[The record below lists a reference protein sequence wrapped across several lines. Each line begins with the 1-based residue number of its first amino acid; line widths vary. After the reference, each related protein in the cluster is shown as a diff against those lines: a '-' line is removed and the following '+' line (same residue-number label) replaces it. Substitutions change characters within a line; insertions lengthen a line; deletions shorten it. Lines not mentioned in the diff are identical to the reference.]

1 MPTHDFSRA
10 WTMLALSLL
19 YLQGPAH
26 TRCSINV
33 SVMDKS
39 IYIQRYTHTYLCC
52 YQSVKK
58 KQPSYFGNSEMI
70 LILFL
75 NSFSISPRDQ
85 DASLVWW
92 SMKGKKKPC
101 TQDGQSW
108 AGTQFYKVL
117 AV

>member
-10 WTMLALSLL
+10 WTMLAWSLL
-19 YLQGPAH
+19 YLQGLAH

-33 SVMDKS
+33 SVMEES

-58 KQPSYFGNSEMI
+58 KKKPSYFGNSEMI

-75 NSFSISPRDQ
+75 NVLSQLHPETKMHHWYGDQ
-85 DASLVWW
+85 
-92 SMKGKKKPC
+92 
-101 TQDGQSW
+101 
-108 AGTQFYKVL
+108 
-117 AV
+117 